1 MNDATIPY
9 YNQEHGLNEKQRRD
23 IVIDYIS
30 NNQGFNKQHIVSGLS
45 NRIGRVK
52 VFHIIRDLV
61 KDGIV
66 REDKAKENSRDIKL
80 FTDTENPLV
89 AVPKELDEFER
100 VFFSLFET
108 SLKKYTSLG
117 TSKRSKSSVTKSHYN
132 LMLYSLHIFY
142 DVVNLYNIRSSNSMA

>member
-1 MNDATIPY
+1 MKK
-9 YNQEHGLNEKQRRD
+9 ERRD

-100 VFFSLFET
+100 VFFFS
-108 SLKKYTSLG
+108 
-117 TSKRSKSSVTKSHYN
+117 
-132 LMLYSLHIFY
+132 I
-142 DVVNLYNIRSSNSMA
+142 